1 MFYNNNYLA
10 SILSFSEVTS
20 IFLIT
25 FDTEIDSKIN
35 ANIKNRTRIKFN
47 QGSGDLYNYN
57 NTNME
62 NNKTNNQVTDY
73 YFLITV

>member
-25 FDTEIDSKIN
+25 FDTEIESKIN
-35 ANIKNRTRIKFN
+35 VNIKNRTRIKFN

-73 YFLITV
+73 YFLITL